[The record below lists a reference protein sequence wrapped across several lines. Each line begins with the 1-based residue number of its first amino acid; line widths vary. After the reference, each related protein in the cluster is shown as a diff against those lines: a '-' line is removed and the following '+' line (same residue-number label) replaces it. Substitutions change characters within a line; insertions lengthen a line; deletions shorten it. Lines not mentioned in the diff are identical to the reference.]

1 AIYFVRGHDF
11 NDFVLKELIG
21 RGSYLLLEQEKLRR
35 IAMQDKEGVAQ
46 LYKEAISAM
55 SLVQCRED
63 YSFCRHFKNALMKV
77 DAILAA

>member
-1 AIYFVRGHDF
+1 
-11 NDFVLKELIG
+11 
-21 RGSYLLLEQEKLRR
+21 
-35 IAMQDKEGVAQ
+35 MQDKEGVAQ

-63 YSFCRHFKNALMKV
+63 YSFCRHFKNALVKA